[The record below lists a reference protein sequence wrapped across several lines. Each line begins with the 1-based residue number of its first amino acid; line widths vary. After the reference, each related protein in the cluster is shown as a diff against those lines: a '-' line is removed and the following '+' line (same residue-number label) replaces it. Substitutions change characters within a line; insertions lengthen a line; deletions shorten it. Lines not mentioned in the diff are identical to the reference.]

1 MNRTFTKVALAAA
14 TAMTLSLAAPIS
26 AHADESATAKR
37 GSVSTAVDAPRAA
50 SAATGSVRFTTSAVL
65 GSSKQTYAKTR
76 AGVSVP
82 GSISWS
88 VRADIY
94 VNGVV
99 RVRDEL
105 VGTNTS
111 PNLSAWWPRASGYGK
126 AQMRNVRVT
135 SYDASYNSTVTQLP
149 DSNVIAVRRS
159 TGYLPSATIVKRGS
173 KLTMKAKNWRVYQPN
188 GSTVRVPKIT
198 VKRYYKGKWRN
209 VKHIKLNRNGH
220 GKVSWKSK
228 KKYKYRVY
236 LKTTSTVQGTFLY
249 WPRKI

>member
-1 MNRTFTKVALAAA
+1 MNRRITQVAVAAA
-14 TAMTLSLAAPIS
+14 AAMALSLAAPIS

-37 GSVSTAVDAPRAA
+37 GGVSTAVEAPASA
-50 SAATGSVRFTTSAVL
+50 SAATGAVRFTTTAVL
-65 GSSKQTYAKTR
+65 TSSTSTYAKTR

-82 GSISWS
+82 GSVSWS
-88 VRADIY
+88 ARADVY

-105 VGTNTS
+105 VGSNTS

-126 AQMRNVRVT
+126 AQLRNVRVI
-135 SYDASYNSTVTQLP
+135 SYDTNYNRSETRLP
-149 DSNVIAVRRS
+149 DSNIIPVRRS
-159 TGYLPSATIVKRGS
+159 LSYKASANIIKRGS
-173 KLTMKAKNWRVYQPN
+173 KLTLKAKSWKVYQPN

-209 VKHIKLNRNGH
+209 VKHVKLNRNGH

-236 LKTTSTVQGTFLY
+236 LKTTSSVQGTFYY
-249 WPRKI
+249 WKKKV

>member
-65 GSSKQTYAKTR
+65 GSSKQTS
-76 AGVSVP
+76 AGVRASVSAP
-82 GSISWS
+82 GARSWS
-88 VRADIY
+88 VSADVY
-94 VNGVV
+94 VNGVA
-99 RVRDEL
+99 RVRDA
-105 VGTNTS
+105 S
-111 PNLSAWWPRASGYGK
+111 IAWNDYQPSRVYWPRAAGYGK
-126 AQMRNVRVT
+126 AQLRNVRVV
-135 SYDASYNSTVTQLP
+135 VTDTNLVRTETRLP